1 MIDEWTEF
9 DFFYGDEPEKER
21 EKRAKEDDLSEGHP
35 TAITLDRETLTSLT
49 KRAIAE
55 EEAKRTNAVTEDQ
68 KAEIASSAREI
79 AYNILEWVYL
89 SAEAGEW
96 SYVYDMTKLPRT
108 HLMPTVL
115 EVKSHFLDTYV
126 RYCDTEA
133 NRWIEVS
140 WLRQK

>member
-9 DFFYGDEPEKER
+9 DFFYGDESEKER
-21 EKRAKEDDLSEGHP
+21 ERRAKEDDLSEARP
-35 TAITLDRETLTSLT
+35 EDITLDRKTLVGLT
-49 KRAIAE
+49 KRAIEE
-55 EEAKRTNAVTEDQ
+55 EEAKRANAITEDQ

-126 RYCDTEA
+126 RYHDTEA
-133 NRWIEVS
+133 SRWIEVS